1 MNDEQ
6 DHDENRMVGWIIA
19 LAVVVAIAVSLWMA
33 GWATFGAGDA
43 KKPAVGSTAA
53 TVATAALA
61 PAAAVATK
69 PVVEVE
75 TAPALATGAGYPET
89 VSLYFDSGKINLP
102 VDAAKQVEAIVA
114 WSKTSP
120 NTKIGV
126 SGYHDKAGD
135 PAMNAQLAKNRAMGA
150 RETLISAGVPEDRLV
165 MVKPQSTSGGGPED
179 KQSRRVDIYPAQ

>member
-6 DHDENRMVGWIIA
+6 DHDENRMVGWILA

-43 KKPAVGSTAA
+43 KPAAGSTA
-53 TVATAALA
+53 VTAALA

-69 PVVEVE
+69 PVVEVD

-120 NTKIGV
+120 NTKIV

-165 MVKPQSTSGGGPED
+165 MVKPQSTNGGGPED

>member
-6 DHDENRMVGWIIA
+6 DHDENRMVGWILA

-33 GWATFGAGDA
+33 GWATLSGSDP
-43 KKPAVGSTAA
+43 KPVATTAA
-53 TVATAALA
+53 VVAA
-61 PAAAVATK
+61 PTK
-69 PVVEVE
+69 AISEVD

-89 VSLYFDSGKINLP
+89 ASLFFDSGKINLP
-102 VDAAKQVEAIVA
+102 VDAAKQLEAVVA

-135 PAMNAQLAKNRAMGA
+135 PAANAQLAKNRALGA
-150 RETLISAGVPEDRLV
+150 RELLLAAGVPEDRIV

-179 KQSRRVDIYPAQ
+179 KQSRRVDVYPAQ

>member
-6 DHDENRMVGWIIA
+6 DHDENRMVGWILA

-33 GWATFGAGDA
+33 GWATLSGSDS
-43 KKPAVGSTAA
+43 KPVT
-53 TVATAALA
+53 T
-61 PAAAVATK
+61 AAAVVAAPTK
-69 PVVEVE
+69 AISEVD

-89 VSLYFDSGKINLP
+89 ASLFFDSGKINLP
-102 VDAAKQVEAIVA
+102 ADAAKQLEAVVA

-135 PAMNAQLAKNRAMGA
+135 PAANAQLAKNRALGA
-150 RETLISAGVPEDRLV
+150 RELLLAAGVPEDRIV

-179 KQSRRVDIYPAQ
+179 KQSRRVDVYPAQ

>member
-6 DHDENRMVGWIIA
+6 DHDENRMVGWILA

-33 GWATFGAGDA
+33 GWATTSSGES
-43 KKPAVGSTAA
+43 KPSTTAA
-53 TVATAALA
+53 VVA
-61 PAAAVATK
+61 V
-69 PVVEVE
+69 PVKAITEVD

-89 VSLYFDSGKINLP
+89 ASLFFDSGKINLP
-102 VDAAKQVEAIVA
+102 ADASKQLEAVVA

-120 NTKIGV
+120 NTKIGI

-135 PAMNAQLAKNRAMGA
+135 PAANALLAKNRALGA
-150 RETLISAGVPEDRLV
+150 RELLVSAGVPEDRIV

-179 KQSRRVDIYPAQ
+179 KQSRRVDVYPAQ

>member
-6 DHDENRMVGWIIA
+6 DHDENRMVGWILA

-33 GWATFGAGDA
+33 GWATFGVADT
-43 KKPAVGSTAA
+43 KKPAASSTTA
-53 TVATAALA
+53 TAVATS
-61 PAAAVATK
+61 VATK
-69 PVVEVE
+69 PIVEVD

-165 MVKPQSTSGGGPED
+165 MVKPQSTNGGGPED

>member
-6 DHDENRMVGWIIA
+6 DHDENRMVGWILA

-33 GWATFGAGDA
+33 GWATTSGDS
-43 KKPAVGSTAA
+43 KPTAQ
-53 TVATAALA
+53 TAS
-61 PAAAVATK
+61 AAAPTK
-69 PVVEVE
+69 TVTEVD

-89 VSLYFDSGKINLP
+89 TSLFFDSGKINLP
-102 VDAAKQVEAIVA
+102 ADASKQLEAVVA

-120 NTKIGV
+120 NTKIGI

-135 PAMNAQLAKNRAMGA
+135 PAANALLAKGRALGA
-150 RETLISAGVPEDRLV
+150 RELLLSAGVPEDRIV

-179 KQSRRVDIYPAQ
+179 KQSRRVDVYPAQ